1 MPVQL
6 NHTIVWCHDK
16 RKSADFLTT
25 ILGLPQATPF
35 GPMLVVTMA
44 NGVSLDFYDNG
55 DVALQHYAFLV
66 TEAEFDQVFAR
77 VQSQGLE
84 YWADPAKQH
93 PREINTHYEG
103 RGMYFNDPDG
113 NLLEV
118 MTTPYGK
125 WPGDER

>member
-16 RKSADFLTT
+16 RKSADFLTRV
-25 ILGLPQATPF
+25 LGLPQATPF
-35 GPMLVVTMA
+35 GPMLVVPMS

-55 DVALQHYAFLV
+55 DVSLQHYAFLV
-66 TEAEFDQVFAR
+66 SEPEFDQVFAR
-77 VQSQGLE
+77 VKAEGLQH
-84 YWADPAKQH
+84 WADPAKQH
-93 PREINTHYEG
+93 PGEINTHYGG

-125 WPGDER
+125 FPGEE